1 MLIGT
6 ETLNLTPTFDP
17 FAYQLNAVEE
27 VKGMEY
33 AALFHE
39 QGLGKTKIALDLAL
53 LWLKGRVL
61 DTVIIITKKGLIQN
75 WKKEISIHTK
85 LSFAVLDGYR
95 VKNTSKYNKPFR
107 LYLTHYEAVI
117 NNQKN
122 LSLLLKTRRVGVI
135 LDEAHYMKNPDG
147 RVAKA
152 LFQLGPEF
160 KHRIIMTGTP
170 VANRPYDIWA
180 LIYFL
185 DQGKSLGANFK
196 AFKSKFDLPANVL
209 NNHDEGYERSLEG
222 IFETIEPFTIR
233 ETKRSSELK
242 LPQKTL
248 RNYEIEM
255 RGQQADLYS
264 QYKSELYVQIIRD
277 GSLMTDDVN
286 YILKQMMRLV
296 QVASN
301 PMMVDESYNE
311 RPCKVDALE
320 LLIGRVSL
328 DEKIIVW
335 TNFIENSDYLAS
347 LFSEMGSLKIHGKMD
362 MNARNHSVER
372 FLQDPSKRLLVAT
385 PGAAKEGLTLTVANH
400 AIFFDR
406 NFSLNDW
413 LQAQDRIHRIRQER
427 PCEITH
433 LLARESIDC
442 WIDRL
447 LICKKRFAELVQG
460 DKPLKDDNLLV
471 ETEITNII
479 NGVLQP

>member
-85 LSFAVLDGYR
+85 ISFAVLDGYR

-122 LSLLLKTRRVGVI
+122 LSLLLKTRRIGVI
-135 LDEAHYMKNPDG
+135 LDEAHHMKNPDG

-160 KHRIIMTGTP
+160 KRRIIMTGTP

-185 DQGKSLGANFK
+185 DQGKSLGVNFK
-196 AFKSKFDLPANVL
+196 AFKSRFDLPANVL
-209 NNHDEGYERSLEG
+209 
-222 IFETIEPFTIR
+222 
-233 ETKRSSELK
+233 
-242 LPQKTL
+242 
-248 RNYEIEM
+248 
-255 RGQQADLYS
+255 
-264 QYKSELYVQIIRD
+264 
-277 GSLMTDDVN
+277 
-286 YILKQMMRLV
+286 
-296 QVASN
+296 
-301 PMMVDESYNE
+301 
-311 RPCKVDALE
+311 
-320 LLIGRVSL
+320 
-328 DEKIIVW
+328 
-335 TNFIENSDYLAS
+335 
-347 LFSEMGSLKIHGKMD
+347 
-362 MNARNHSVER
+362 
-372 FLQDPSKRLLVAT
+372 
-385 PGAAKEGLTLTVANH
+385 
-400 AIFFDR
+400 
-406 NFSLNDW
+406 
-413 LQAQDRIHRIRQER
+413 
-427 PCEITH
+427 
-433 LLARESIDC
+433 
-442 WIDRL
+442 
-447 LICKKRFAELVQG
+447 
-460 DKPLKDDNLLV
+460 DN
-471 ETEITNII
+471 
-479 NGVLQP
+479 Q

>member
-1 MLIGT
+1 MLIST
-6 ETLNLTPTFDP
+6 ETLNLTPVFDP
-17 FAYQLNAVEE
+17 FTYQLNAVEE
-27 VKGMEY
+27 VKKMEY

-53 LWLKGRVL
+53 QWLKGRVL

-75 WKKEISIHTK
+75 WKKETSIHTK
-85 LSFAVLDGYR
+85 ISFAVLDGDR

-107 LYLTHYEAVI
+107 LYLTHYEAVVS
-117 NNQKN
+117 NHKN
-122 LSLLLKTRRVGVI
+122 LSLLLKTRRIGVI
-135 LDEAHYMKNPDG
+135 LDEAHHMKNPDG

-160 KHRIIMTGTP
+160 KRRIIMTGTP

-185 DQGKSLGANFK
+185 DQGKSLGNNFK
-196 AFKSKFDLPANVL
+196 VFKNRFDLPDNIL
-209 NNHDEGYERSLEG
+209 NNRDESYEWSLES
-222 IFETIEPFTIR
+222 IFENIEPFTIR
-233 ETKRSSELK
+233 ETKKSAGLK
-242 LPQKTL
+242 LPNKIL

-255 RGQQADLYS
+255 RGQQVNLYS

-277 GSLMTDDVN
+277 GSLVTDDVN

-301 PMMVDESYNE
+301 PMMVDESYDE
-311 RPCKVDALE
+311 RPCKIDALE
-320 LLIGRVSL
+320 LLIGQISP

-347 LFSEMGSLKIHGKMD
+347 LFSEIGSLKIHGKMD

-372 FLQDPSKRLLVAT
+372 FLQDPNKRILIAT

-413 LQAQDRIHRIRQER
+413 LQAQDRIHRIRQEKS
-427 PCEITH
+427 CEVTH
-433 LLARESIDC
+433 LIARESIDC

-447 LICKKRFAELVQG
+447 LICKKHFAELVQG
-460 DKPLKDDNLLV
+460 DKSLKNDNMLV
-471 ETEITNII
+471 ETEIVDLI

>member
-1 MLIGT
+1 MK
-6 ETLNLTPTFDP
+6 
-17 FAYQLNAVEE
+17 A
-27 VKGMEY
+27 MRR
-33 AALFHE
+33 AL
-39 QGLGKTKIALDLAL
+39 K
-53 LWLKGRVL
+53 V
-61 DTVIIITKKGLIQN
+61 
-75 WKKEISIHTK
+75 
-85 LSFAVLDGYR
+85 
-95 VKNTSKYNKPFR
+95 
-107 LYLTHYEAVI
+107 YL
-117 NNQKN
+117 
-122 LSLLLKTRRVGVI
+122 
-135 LDEAHYMKNPDG
+135 
-147 RVAKA
+147 
-152 LFQLGPEF
+152 
-160 KHRIIMTGTP
+160 
-170 VANRPYDIWA
+170 
-180 LIYFL
+180 
-185 DQGKSLGANFK
+185 
-196 AFKSKFDLPANVL
+196 
-209 NNHDEGYERSLEG
+209 
-222 IFETIEPFTIR
+222 ETIEPFTIR
-233 ETKRSSELK
+233 ETKKSSELK

-427 PCEITH
+427 PV
-433 LLARESIDC
+433 
-442 WIDRL
+442 RL
-447 LICKKRFAELVQG
+447 RTF
-460 DKPLKDDNLLV
+460 
-471 ETEITNII
+471 
-479 NGVLQP
+479 